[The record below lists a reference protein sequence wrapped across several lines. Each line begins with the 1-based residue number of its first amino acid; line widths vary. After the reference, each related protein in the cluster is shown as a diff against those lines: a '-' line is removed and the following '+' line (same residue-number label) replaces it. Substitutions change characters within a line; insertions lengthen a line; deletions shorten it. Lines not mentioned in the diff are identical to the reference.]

1 MKHGKNPR
9 PSREH
14 PGKASRKYYEIKYIR
29 IAKKSNNKTKTQ
41 QQQQQ
46 QLADKRETSPQNPR
60 NKIQNYEKKKK
71 ISIRNRRRWQE
82 SHQESLKEWQTES
95 TQGNLYWNRVGGK

>member
-60 NKIQNYEKKKK
+60 NKIQN
-71 ISIRNRRRWQE
+71 
-82 SHQESLKEWQTES
+82 
-95 TQGNLYWNRVGGK
+95 